1 MRKED
6 LDALLI
12 MSFGGPESQ
21 EEVMPFLRRVVAGRG
36 VPDERLEKVAEQYRY
51 FDGISPINA
60 VNRDLQARLATDAPS
75 RWLGDRVYLG
85 NRNSEPFLADTLAEM
100 SKAGIRSAAVLVT
113 SAFSSY
119 SGCRQYRENLAA
131 GLDEAGVDIDLKLV
145 PKFHD
150 HPLLAQIWIDRLA
163 EVLPSDQS
171 TRVLFVTHS
180 VPVSD
185 SVKYRP
191 QHEAL
196 AARVIQGAGE
206 MADMAEIPDWRM
218 AYQSRSGPPHQP
230 WLEPDIGEVVA
241 EAAAD
246 GVQRIIVV
254 PIGFLSDNLEIR
266 WDLDVT
272 AGAIAKEHAL
282 DYVRVEP
289 PQNDPRFI
297 SMIYELIEQG
307 DGIPCRVGCCP
318 NPRQELPSV
327 GERADD

>member
-1 MRKED
+1 MNKDD

-21 EEVMPFLRRVVAGRG
+21 DEVMPFLRRVVAGRG

-51 FDGISPINA
+51 FDGVSPINA
-60 VNRDLQARLATDAPS
+60 VNRDLQARLAKAAPTQ
-75 RWLGDRVYLG
+75 WLGERVYLG
-85 NRNSEPFLADTLAEM
+85 NRNSEPFLADTLTQM
-100 SKAGIRSAAVLVT
+100 SDAGIRTAAVFVT

-131 GLDEAGVDIDLKLV
+131 GLEEAGVEMQLKLL

-150 HPLLAQIWIDRLA
+150 NELLAQIWVDRLA
-163 EVLPSDQS
+163 AVLPSEQR

-180 VPVSD
+180 VPISD
-185 SVKYRP
+185 SEKYRP

-196 AARVIQGAGE
+196 AQRIIERAQTA
-206 MADMAEIPDWRM
+206 ADLPELPEWRM

-246 GVQRIIVV
+246 GIERVVIV

-282 DYVRVEP
+282 DYVRIEP
-289 PQNDPRFI
+289 PQDDPRFI
-297 SMIYELIEQG
+297 TMIFDLIDQG

-318 NPRQELPSV
+318 NPRQALATV
-327 GERADD
+327 GER